1 MMHSVTKEIRLEIG
15 YNICGQHR
23 LEGEISFMKQYSWLL
38 ILCVNIGFPGLAGAG
53 TADVVDAQAACSG
66 HEQLMCQ
73 FTVTVR
79 HADDGTSH
87 YADRWEVL
95 SLDGTVLQ
103 VRKLH
108 HPHVNEQPFTRS
120 VSGVRIPPS
129 TNKVRI
135 RAHDSV
141 HGYGGKELVIDLPH

>member
-1 MMHSVTKEIRLEIG
+1 MNFFTCLIILGTMFG
-15 YNICGQHR
+15 GQN
-23 LEGEISFMKQYSWLL
+23 
-38 ILCVNIGFPGLAGAG
+38 VALAEM
-53 TADVVDAQAACSG
+53 ADVVDAQAACSG
-66 HEQLMCQ
+66 HEEFVCQ

-79 HADDGTSH
+79 HADEGPGH

-103 VRKLH
+103 TRKLH

-120 VSGVRIPPS
+120 VSGVRISPS
-129 TNKVRI
+129 TKQVRI
-135 RAHDSV
+135 RAHVSK